1 MSVALSV
8 GSTASRTAVPAC
20 SFIIIIVNIPI
31 SHMYLVLPFTAC
43 SPLPTRYLLLP
54 PDGPS
59 SPPHV
64 TPDWPA
70 RLCFLFFSF
79 LFFLPVC
86 YSVLLYGYLDG
97 YLENGYF
104 PCTGITP
111 YSLLLLL
118 LLLLLITPAG
128 NPIKNIFPLQLFSTI
143 FFFFL
148 FFLFYNQISLVKSFG
163 QICRSSISII

>member
-20 SFIIIIVNIPI
+20 SFIIIVNIPI

-64 TPDWPA
+64 TPDWPDSV
-70 RLCFLFFSF
+70 FISFHFF
-79 LFFLPVC
+79 FFTCLLLRTSVWIPGWIPGEWVLPLYWY
-86 YSVLLYGYLDG
+86 YSVLSPPPPPPPSYYA
-97 YLENGYF
+97 
-104 PCTGITP
+104 CRQP
-111 YSLLLLL
+111 YKEHLPSPAFLHDLLLLSL
-118 LLLLLITPAG
+118 LPLLQPNLA
-128 NPIKNIFPLQLFSTI
+128 
-143 FFFFL
+143 
-148 FFLFYNQISLVKSFG
+148 
-163 QICRSSISII
+163 R